1 MKNLAWKWLIDFI
14 EKWVQRAEFI
24 HSVLI
29 THLLFLY
36 LGILWWYT
44 LLSVKIVVCSHICI
58 ILHFVLYMKRSFT
71 LSVSVIFVMAHFV
84 LFVHVFSILFWSV
97 LVFSYVLFVM
107 RHELCFCLECNII
120 YLSLMF
126 LLRLIRC
133 LNGLMF
139 LFGLC

>member
-1 MKNLAWKWLIDFI
+1 MIDWFHWKVST
-14 EKWVQRAEFI
+14 KSWVHPLCFNNTPSILVFRYI
-24 HSVLI
+24 VMVHSVKCQDCCVFSYMYNI
-29 THLLFLY
+29 A
-36 LGILWWYT
+36 
-44 LLSVKIVVCSHICI
+44 
-58 ILHFVLYMKRSFT
+58 FVFDMKRSFT
-71 LSVSVIFVMAHFV
+71 LSLSVMFVMAHFV

-97 LVFSYVLFVM
+97 LVFSHVLFVM
-107 RHELCFCLECNII
+107 RHELCFCLERNLI